1 MIDSRY
7 SLYQKGDNM
16 NIQNRTILIV
26 LLISVSIS
34 YIGCAP
40 KLTEEQALAKQ
51 QALKIKEEDL
61 IAESQALSDL
71 IKRYRSSLPVN
82 SNIHAPKIPTLSPIR
97 KIGNRTERLVVL
109 SPRQSIKWI
118 QALGLKITI
127 NERVQIIE
135 GKNSYS
141 YKSPGRIPIRLDE
154 DADPQYIQFGNS
166 RILITG
172 TSYRSKPELF
182 IIYDQ
187 FRNPR
192 VITYQ
197 EY

>member
-1 MIDSRY
+1 
-7 SLYQKGDNM
+7 M
-16 NIQNRTILIV
+16 NIQNRVILIV
-26 LLISVSIS
+26 LLISVSLS
-34 YIGCAP
+34 YISCAP
-40 KLTEEQALAKQ
+40 KLTEEQALEKQ

-61 IAESQALSDL
+61 IAESQALSNL

-82 SNIHAPKIPTLSPIR
+82 PNMHKPKIPTLSPIR

-109 SPRQSIKWI
+109 SPRQSIRWI

-127 NERVQIIE
+127 NERVLIIE
-135 GKNSYS
+135 GKNGYS
-141 YKSPGRIPIRLDE
+141 YQSPGRKQVRLDE
-154 DADPQYIQFGNS
+154 DSDPQYIQFGNS

-182 IIYDQ
+182 MIYDE

-192 VITYQ
+192 VITYE

>member
-1 MIDSRY
+1 
-7 SLYQKGDNM
+7 M
-16 NIQNRTILIV
+16 NIQNRNILIV
-26 LLISVSIS
+26 LLLAVSIS
-34 YIGCAP
+34 YISCAP
-40 KLTEEQALAKQ
+40 KLTEEQALEKQ

-82 SNIHAPKIPTLSPIR
+82 PNMHKPKIPTLSPIR

-135 GKNSYS
+135 GKNGYS
-141 YKSPGRIPIRLDE
+141 YQSPGRKQVRLDE
-154 DADPQYIQFGNS
+154 DSDPQYIQFGNS

-182 IIYDQ
+182 MIYDE

-192 VITYQ
+192 VITY
-197 EY
+197 EEF